1 MAKRRANHEG
11 SIFKEKGRDFWVA
24 EILVDGKKI
33 RKRSKRQQVVRE
45 WLQTSL
51 NQLEQGVYLRPEKTT
66 VSEFIDR
73 VMRDV
78 GAHTLRP
85 KTIDSYNFMI
95 DKHIKPEI
103 GELRL
108 NQLRP
113 VHLQSLYSK
122 KLEEGLSKR
131 TVQYIHAVIRRIL
144 NQAVKWNLLVR
155 NPTDAVTPPVPSRK
169 TPVTLSDD
177 QVRLFLKSVKGHRWY
192 PIYVLAV
199 ATGMREGE
207 ILGLRWE
214 DVDLAAG
221 AVSVRQTI
229 QNISGRL
236 SIGEPKSEKSR
247 RTIPL
252 PIFALDVLKNM
263 DKGEGLIFRTSSGN
277 PVSPRNVLR
286 HFQNQ
291 LEKLGLPRV
300 TFHSLRHLH
309 ATYLLRQNIHPKV
322 VQERLGHAT
331 ISLTLDTYSHII
343 PTLQREAAEKINDI
357 F

>member
-1 MAKRRANHEG
+1 
-11 SIFKEKGRDFWVA
+11 
-24 EILVDGKKI
+24 
-33 RKRSKRQQVVRE
+33 
-45 WLQTSL
+45 
-51 NQLEQGVYLRPEKTT
+51 
-66 VSEFIDR
+66 
-73 VMRDV
+73 
-78 GAHTLRP
+78 
-85 KTIDSYNFMI
+85 
-95 DKHIKPEI
+95 
-103 GELRL
+103 
-108 NQLRP
+108 
-113 VHLQSLYSK
+113 
-122 KLEEGLSKR
+122 
-131 TVQYIHAVIRRIL
+131 
-144 NQAVKWNLLVR
+144 
-155 NPTDAVTPPVPSRK
+155 
-169 TPVTLSDD
+169 
-177 QVRLFLKSVKGHRWY
+177 
-192 PIYVLAV
+192 
-199 ATGMREGE
+199 MREGE